1 MRSLRRYTRTHTYIY
16 SPRPPLP
23 RRKRRWRK
31 RRRVTT
37 LKRPGKAQAPLPA
50 PQKEQSPGP
59 PPSPPL
65 AEAGDPHVCRP
76 PPVPPTPRPSSRA
89 GGGSGRFPPNRT
101 AALALP
107 QHRLVTGARSRP
119 SIPVIPGS
127 GVSRVPCPVPPPR
140 LNSFPRLYF
149 DFPSKAGKQQ
159 ALSGHERRAQQPGL
173 IPSFKK
179 PVGDAAGRS
188 SRRLITTATT
198 AIGART
204 GRRRVRRYF
213 PHAPRCPRP
222 KVAQST
228 GRSGLPCPGQARGAG
243 SEPPEGA
250 GCGVPPARAGG
261 LR

>member
-1 MRSLRRYTRTHTYIY
+1 MEKTPKSYNFKTTRQSPSALARAPEGAEPGAAALP
-16 SPRPPLP
+16 SPR
-23 RRKRRWRK
+23 RGR
-31 RRRVTT
+31 
-37 LKRPGKAQAPLPA
+37 
-50 PQKEQSPGP
+50 GP
-59 PPSPPL
+59 PCVSSPPR
-65 AEAGDPHVCRP
+65 APHP
-76 PPVPPTPRPSSRA
+76 PPQQPGGRQQRQVPTEQDGCPGSPPTPA
-89 GGGSGRFPPNRT
+89 GNRG
-101 AALALP
+101 P
-107 QHRLVTGARSRP
+107 QPAQH
-119 SIPVIPGS
+119 PGNP
-127 GVSRVPCPVPPPR
+127 GLWCVACPVSRPPPR